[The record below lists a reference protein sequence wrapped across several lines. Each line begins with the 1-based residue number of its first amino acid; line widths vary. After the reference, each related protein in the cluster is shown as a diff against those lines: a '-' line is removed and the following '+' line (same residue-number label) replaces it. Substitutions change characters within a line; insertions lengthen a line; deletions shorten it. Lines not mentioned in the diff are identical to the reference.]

1 MFVATYIDNQDKV
14 RKVSVP
20 TLNRE
25 SAARWMFLNYPG
37 VYMFRLSKARA
48 AWRLPRM
55 ASMVAMDE
63 TGMGAH
69 RPARRR

>member
-1 MFVATYIDNQDKV
+1 MFIATYVDNQDK
-14 RKVSVP
+14 RHKVSVP

-37 VYMFRLSKARA
+37 VYMFRLSKARPSRRARA
-48 AWRLPRM
+48 AL
-55 ASMVAMDE
+55 MVAMDE
-63 TGMGAH
+63 TGTGAH